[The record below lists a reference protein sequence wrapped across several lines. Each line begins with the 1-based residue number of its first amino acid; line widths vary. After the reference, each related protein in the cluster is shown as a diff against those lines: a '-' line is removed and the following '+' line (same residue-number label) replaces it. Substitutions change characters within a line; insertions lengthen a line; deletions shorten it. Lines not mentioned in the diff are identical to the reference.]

1 MGPNF
6 REILPILVQN
16 DVRFIV
22 IGGGAALA
30 HGAARLTYDVD
41 IVYARNPEDLCRLA
55 AALQP
60 YQPYLRVLRPGCRF
74 AGTSGH

>member
-16 DVRFIV
+16 EVRFIV

-41 IVYARNPEDLCRLA
+41 VVYDPDLENSHLFRF
-55 AALQP
+55 LQ
-60 YQPYLRVLRPGCRF
+60 LGC
-74 AGTSGH
+74 